1 MKKVL
6 TLFIGILLFT
16 GCKEDNPM
24 QSFDSWIGIW
34 TENQADGTFKESWTK
49 ESDTLFLGA
58 SSMVS
63 EKDTLFQENIRL
75 VLRGKDI
82 FYIPTVPGQNED
94 KPVAFKLITSS
105 DKTWTFENKA
115 HDYPS
120 QIIYTLNNQNS
131 ITATIQGTEN
141 NRSKK
146 FSLFLKRK

>member
-16 GCKEDNPM
+16 ACKESSPM
-24 QSFDSWIGIW
+24 ASFDSWIGTW
-34 TENQADGTFKESWTK
+34 TENQADGVFKEAWTK
-49 ESDTLFLGA
+49 DSDTLLLGT

-63 EKDTLFQENIRL
+63 GKDTLFQENIRL
-75 VLRGKDI
+75 ILRGKDI

-94 KPVAFKLITSS
+94 KPVEFKLIASS
-105 DKTWTFENKA
+105 DKSWTFENKA

-120 QIIYTLNNQNS
+120 QIIYTLNNPNS

-146 FSLFLKRK
+146 FSFYLKRK

>member
-1 MKKVL
+1 
-6 TLFIGILLFT
+6 
-16 GCKEDNPM
+16 M
-24 QSFDSWIGIW
+24 QSFDSWIGTW

-49 ESDTLFLGA
+49 ESDTLFIGA

-94 KPVAFKLITSS
+94 KPVAFKLIASS
-105 DKTWTFENKA
+105 NKTWTFENKK

>member
-1 MKKVL
+1 MKKAVVM
-6 TLFIGILLFT
+6 FIGIILFA
-16 GCKEDNPM
+16 GCKEDDSM
-24 QSFDSWIGIW
+24 QSFDSWIGTW
-34 TENQADGTFKESWTK
+34 TENQADGVFKEAWTK
-49 ESDTLFLGA
+49 DSDTLLLGT
-58 SSMVS
+58 SSMVNG
-63 EKDTLFQENIRL
+63 KDTLFQENIRL
-75 VLRGKDI
+75 FLRGKAI

-105 DKTWTFENKA
+105 DNAWTFENKA

>member
-1 MKKVL
+1 
-6 TLFIGILLFT
+6 
-16 GCKEDNPM
+16 M
-24 QSFDSWIGIW
+24 QSFDSWIGTW

-49 ESDTLFLGA
+49 ESDTLFIGA

-63 EKDTLFQENIRL
+63 GKDILFQENIRL

-94 KPVAFKLITSS
+94 KPVAFKLIASS
-105 DKTWTFENKA
+105 NKTWTFENKK

>member
-6 TLFIGILLFT
+6 TLFIGILLFAA
-16 GCKEDNPM
+16 CKESSPLEP
-24 QSFDSWIGIW
+24 FESWLGTW
-34 TENQADGTFKESWTK
+34 TEKQADGTFTESWKK
-49 ESDTLFLGA
+49 ESDTLFLGV

-63 EKDTLFQENIRL
+63 GKDTLFQENIRL
-75 VLRGKDI
+75 VLRGKAI
-82 FYIPTVPGQNED
+82 FYIPTIPGQNED

-115 HDYPS
+115 HDYPAH
-120 QIIYTLNNQNS
+120 IIYTLNNQNS

>member
-1 MKKVL
+1 MKKAVI
-6 TLFIGILLFT
+6 FIIGIILFT

-24 QSFDSWIGIW
+24 ESFDSWIGTW
-34 TENQADGTFKESWTK
+34 TENQADGVFKEVWTK
-49 ESDTLFLGA
+49 DSDTLFLGT
-58 SSMVS
+58 SSMVNG
-63 EKDTLFQENIRL
+63 KDTLFREDIRL

-94 KPVAFKLITSS
+94 KPVEFKLIASI
-105 DKTWTFENKA
+105 DKSWTFENKA

-120 QIIYTLNNQNS
+120 QIIYTLNHPNS

-146 FSLFLKRK
+146 FSFHLKRK

>member
-16 GCKEDNPM
+16 GCKEDKPM
-24 QSFDSWIGIW
+24 QSFDSWIGTW
-34 TENQADGTFKESWTK
+34 TENQADGTFKESWKK
-49 ESDTLFLGA
+49 ESDTLYHGV

-63 EKDTLFQENIRL
+63 GKDTLFQENIRL
-75 VLRGKDI
+75 VLRGKAI

-146 FSLFLKRK
+146 FSFHLKRK

>member
-1 MKKVL
+1 MAP
-6 TLFIGILLFT
+6 F
-16 GCKEDNPM
+16 E
-24 QSFDSWIGIW
+24 SWLGTW
-34 TENQADGTFKESWTK
+34 TQKQADGTFTESWKK
-49 ESDTLFLGA
+49 ESDTLYHGV

-63 EKDTLFQENIRL
+63 GKDTLFQENIRL
-75 VLRGKDI
+75 VLQGKAI

-105 DKTWTFENKA
+105 DKTWTFENNT

-131 ITATIQGTEN
+131 ITASIQGTEN

>member
-1 MKKVL
+1 MEKVL
-6 TLFIGILLFT
+6 TLFIGIVLFT

-34 TENQADGTFKESWTK
+34 TENQADGNFKESWTK
-49 ESDTLFLGA
+49 ESDTLFIGA

-94 KPVAFKLITSS
+94 KPVAFKLIASS

-131 ITATIQGTEN
+131 ITATIQGAEN

-146 FSLFLKRK
+146 FSFHLKRK

>member
-6 TLFIGILLFT
+6 TLFIGILLFAA
-16 GCKEDNPM
+16 CKESSPM
-24 QSFDSWIGIW
+24 APFNNWLGTW
-34 TENQADGTFKESWTK
+34 TENQADGTFTESWTK

-58 SSMVS
+58 SSMVNG
-63 EKDTLFQENIRL
+63 KDTLFREDIRL
-75 VLRGKDI
+75 VLRGKAI

-105 DKTWTFENKA
+105 DKTWTFENNT

>member
-1 MKKVL
+1 MKQVL
-6 TLFIGILLFT
+6 TLFIGVLLFT
-16 GCKEDNPM
+16 GCKEDKPM
-24 QSFDSWIGIW
+24 QSFDSWIGTW

-94 KPVAFKLITSS
+94 KPVAFKLIATS

>member
-1 MKKVL
+1 MVGSRKK
-6 TLFIGILLFT
+6 
-16 GCKEDNPM
+16 NH
-24 QSFDSWIGIW
+24 Q
-34 TENQADGTFKESWTK
+34 
-49 ESDTLFLGA
+49 
-58 SSMVS
+58 
-63 EKDTLFQENIRL
+63 EKVKKYR
-75 VLRGKDI
+75 
-82 FYIPTVPGQNED
+82 PTIPGQNED

>member
-6 TLFIGILLFT
+6 TLFIGIVLFT

-34 TENQADGTFKESWTK
+34 TENQADGNFKESWTK
-49 ESDTLFLGA
+49 ESDTLFIGA

-94 KPVAFKLITSS
+94 KPVAFKLIASS